1 MLFIAIFGVSA
12 IAMLITVGI
21 IIEGVCRSISE
32 GVKGK

>member
-21 IIEGVCRSISE
+21 LIEE
-32 GVKGK
+32 YKGGKWQQQH